1 MTKIKTILAGCL
13 FMMMATTLVANP
25 KDEKRGINYS
35 EISKIEIDRQSLS
48 DAQQMCLDI
57 VSSID
62 ESSIDTAS
70 AAPDKPKYWKNGILT
85 QIALSQVSLTNW
97 AEGGTAN
104 VSLNALIDAHANY
117 SKNNMIFENRLK
129 LSYGFIQSFDNEMP
143 YAEQFKKS
151 DDKIQL
157 DSKWGYKMVDR
168 LYFSALLNFRT
179 QFTPTNEWVDGV
191 KNLKSK
197 IMAPGYISVG
207 LGINYKP
214 FNSLSINLSPV
225 TGNFVVVTEESLR
238 EMYGNAINQAV
249 RTELGAQL
257 KIDFAYAYK
266 TFKIGT
272 NLTLFSDYLNNPEN
286 IKVYW
291 DLDASLALNRFF
303 TLTLRTNLIYDDVI
317 KITDPKTGVA
327 APRVQFKEIVGL
339 GFTYTF
345 GQYVKAS

>member
-25 KDEKRGINYS
+25 KDEKKGINYS

-70 AAPDKPKYWKNGILT
+70 AVPDKPKYWKNGILT

-129 LSYGFIQSFDNEMP
+129 LSYGFIQSFDNDMP

-168 LYFSALLNFRT
+168 
-179 QFTPTNEWVDGV
+179 
-191 KNLKSK
+191 
-197 IMAPGYISVG
+197 
-207 LGINYKP
+207 
-214 FNSLSINLSPV
+214 
-225 TGNFVVVTEESLR
+225 
-238 EMYGNAINQAV
+238 
-249 RTELGAQL
+249 
-257 KIDFAYAYK
+257 
-266 TFKIGT
+266 
-272 NLTLFSDYLNNPEN
+272 
-286 IKVYW
+286 
-291 DLDASLALNRFF
+291 
-303 TLTLRTNLIYDDVI
+303 
-317 KITDPKTGVA
+317 
-327 APRVQFKEIVGL
+327 
-339 GFTYTF
+339 
-345 GQYVKAS
+345 